1 LNDKY
6 GNEKNSSCLS
16 DDAPATG
23 EETELVFVDT
33 YLPTCLGK
41 SNARLVTCTSN
52 WYK

>member
-1 LNDKY
+1 LNEKY
-6 GNEKNSSCLS
+6 GHEKNSSCLR
-16 DDAPATG
+16 DDAPATS
-23 EETELVFVDT
+23 EETILVCVDT